1 MCPKFSRL
9 ILSPYQVRGAFAN
22 YVNLL
27 KSDFK
32 SIAASG
38 WGPELIPD
46 EEILHS
52 QFPEILEDM
61 EQAQARL
68 TELQALF
75 SAADEED
82 FEDTE
87 NTGVMAGDEVKG
99 KKEEL
104 KTFNCEWKTQLKE
117 LKALAANIFTEI
129 KVAGLL
135 PSGTK
140 KGYYCTD
147 GLSQKEPQFENGK
160 RILDLAVQVRHFSEF
175 AEPLSQIIEQGA
187 VAREQAQKLEQS
199 LARHKVLED
208 EVKILKATIKGIENR
223 RDELVASA
231 RQKISRDEARIVI
244 IERLCQVLMNTYQAY
259 LRADQRACIK
269 AIENLWSKYAVTA
282 KTIEAE
288 RGAAS
293 EQLNAFLVELGYE

>member
-1 MCPKFSRL
+1 
-9 ILSPYQVRGAFAN
+9 
-22 YVNLL
+22 
-27 KSDFK
+27 
-32 SIAASG
+32 
-38 WGPELIPD
+38 IPD
-46 EEILHS
+46 EEILQS
-52 QFPEILEDM
+52 QFPEILEEM

-104 KTFNCEWKTQLKE
+104 KTFNGEWKVQLKE

-135 PSGTK
+135 PSGAK

-160 RILDLAVQVRHFSEF
+160 RILDLANQVQYLSEF
-175 AEPLSQIIEQGA
+175 SGQLTQTIEQGA
-187 VAREQAQKLEQS
+187 VAREQALNIEQS

-208 EVKILKATIKGIENR
+208 EVRELKAAIKSIENK
-223 RDELVASA
+223 RDELVESA
-231 RQKISRDEARIVI
+231 RQKISTDEARAVI
-244 IERLCQVLMNTYQAY
+244 IERLRQVLMNTYQVY

-269 AIENLWSKYAVTA
+269 AIENLWSKYPVTA

-288 RGAAS
+288 RDAAS